1 MARGSL
7 EARISGYVAL
17 KNTTSDRGEAR
28 TILLEG
34 DLMEDAAMILSRQ
47 GYNALF
53 HHSGGGIMV
62 VRIEVPEQDLLW
74 QWGFSDADVGFD
86 VMALNE
92 DVPYQG
98 CYSEELKDITCE
110 TETMRFVE
118 AIKAR
123 MSQPIP
129 SRDTWR

>member
-17 KNTTSDRGEAR
+17 KTTTSDRGEAR

-34 DLMEDAAMILSRQ
+34 DLMEDAAMILSRR
-47 GYNALF
+47 GYNAQYW
-53 HHSGGGIMV
+53 HSGGGIMV
-62 VRIEVPEQDLLW
+62 LRVEVPEQDLLW
-74 QWGFSDADVGFD
+74 QWGFSDVEVGFD
-86 VMALNE
+86 VMALND

-98 CYSEELKDITCE
+98 CYSEELKGITCE
-110 TETMRFVE
+110 TETESFVE

-123 MSQPIP
+123 MEQPLP
-129 SRDTWR
+129 SRDSWR